1 MKDLTYE
8 EHGAIETYS
17 GKMYQEINEALR
29 TGKIDKKTEKLVN
42 LIDSGIAKGKLK
54 EDVQVFRGISN
65 SKYADY
71 LINKGEKLAGKE
83 LENKSF
89 YSTSLSFSIAKKNF
103 TKNLEKSVVFNI
115 KVPKGENALF
125 MSRQDSI
132 FPEQLELLFE
142 RNTKIKIT
150 RVYKINKLTIIEG
163 DMK

>member
-1 MKDLTYE
+1 M
-8 EHGAIETYS
+8 
-17 GKMYQEINEALR
+17 
-29 TGKIDKKTEKLVN
+29 
-42 LIDSGIAKGKLK
+42 
-54 EDVQVFRGISN
+54 
-65 SKYADY
+65 
-71 LINKGEKLAGKE
+71 
-83 LENKSF
+83 ENKSF
-89 YSTSLSFSIAKKNF
+89 FSTSLSFSIAKKNF

-115 KVPKGENALF
+115 KVLKGENALF